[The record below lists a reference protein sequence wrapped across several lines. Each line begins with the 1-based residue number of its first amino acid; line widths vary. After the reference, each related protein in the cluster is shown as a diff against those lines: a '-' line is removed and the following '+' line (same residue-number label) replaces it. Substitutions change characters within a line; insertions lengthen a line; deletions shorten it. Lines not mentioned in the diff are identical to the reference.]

1 MTAPPDRDE
10 GEGLVVA
17 PIGLDRLD
25 ELVAV
30 HEAAFPD
37 SQLGSLGREAVARNY
52 RWQFTGPHDLT
63 ALGATV
69 DGRLVGFVLGGRFR
83 GSTSGFVR
91 ANRWFLAG
99 RVLRHPRLVLSGAG
113 RRVSSVALQLLV
125 RRAGSTPEQPQRVPE
140 GSFGILVIAVDPSA
154 HRTGVGSALLDAAEA
169 AARAGGF
176 ERLHLTLHPGN
187 VAALAFYDDHGWAR
201 AGLPGDDSH
210 QWLLAK
216 ELH

>member
-1 MTAPPDRDE
+1 M
-10 GEGLVVA
+10 VA

-37 SQLGSLGREAVARNY
+37 SQLGSLGSEAVARNY

-113 RRVSSVALQLLV
+113 RRVSSVA
-125 RRAGSTPEQPQRVPE
+125 P
-140 GSFGILVIAVDPSA
+140 
-154 HRTGVGSALLDAAEA
+154 
-169 AARAGGF
+169 ARAD
-176 ERLHLTLHPGN
+176 EVP
-187 VAALAFYDDHGWAR
+187 A
-201 AGLPGDDSH
+201 
-210 QWLLAK
+210 
-216 ELH
+216 